1 VKDELKPPSLHRYQ
15 RPYAMD
21 LSDFDSEALM
31 REACGLSVPER
42 LAALSSMSSGP
53 ACLDNKAYLLSQL

>member
-1 VKDELKPPSLHRYQ
+1 
-15 RPYAMD
+15 MD

-53 ACLDNKAYLLSQL
+53 TCLDNKAYRLSQL